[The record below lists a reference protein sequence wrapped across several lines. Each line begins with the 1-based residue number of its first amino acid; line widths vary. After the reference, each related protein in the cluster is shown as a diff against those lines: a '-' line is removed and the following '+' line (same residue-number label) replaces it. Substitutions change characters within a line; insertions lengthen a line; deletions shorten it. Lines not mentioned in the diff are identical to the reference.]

1 MFFFSMFILMLIVF
15 GEEIIC
21 GDLAAHDKIEIK
33 MTVGMKITIIVKT
46 MFAGSTITWKNIF

>member
-1 MFFFSMFILMLIVF
+1 MFILMLIVF